1 MVTKER
7 PGGVVGK
14 KKEGLVKGPATAL
27 WKSLLSRRSTGDS
40 KKRKKE
46 KKTMADV
53 MRTVLQF
60 NKH

>member
-7 PGGVVGK
+7 PGGVVGE
-14 KKEGLVKGPATAL
+14 KKEGLGKGPATAL
-27 WKSLLSRRSTGDS
+27 WKSPLSRRSTGDN
-40 KKRKKE
+40 KKGKKE

-53 MRTVLQF
+53 MGTVLQF

>member
-40 KKRKKE
+40 KKRKKG
-46 KKTMADV
+46 KKNHGRRDENGFAI
-53 MRTVLQF
+53 
-60 NKH
+60 